1 MVAKFQKELLE
12 KPTSFICS
20 KWILDKI
27 PHIFNSDRIKYIKW
41 KEDLGSK
48 LGIDS
53 KAISFTGSSCT
64 GFSLN
69 PSKSFKQFGG
79 HSDID
84 IAIVSDLHF
93 DIAWNALRNLG
104 VKQLSLSYKQKISL
118 HDHRNR
124 LIYWGTIATD
134 KILELLPFGI
144 DWSLILIETSKLAP
158 ANGRTINIR
167 LYKDYDSLRAYQV
180 NNLNNLRT
188 QLFEKT
194 QTL

>member
-12 KPTSFICS
+12 SPTSFICS

-27 PHIFNSDRIKYIKW
+27 PYIFNSDRIKYIKW

-69 PSKSFKQFGG
+69 PSKSFRVFGN

-93 DIAWNALRNLG
+93 DIAWNALRNIG
-104 VKQLSLSYKQKISL
+104 VRQLTLSYKQKVSL
-118 HDHRNR
+118 QDHRIR

-134 KILELLPFGI
+134 KILELLPFGV
-144 DWSLILIETSKLAP
+144 DWSLILIEMSKLAP
-158 ANGRTINIR
+158 VNGRTINIR
-167 LYKDYDSLRAYQV
+167 LYKDYDSLRAYHV
-180 NNLNNLRT
+180 NNLDNLRT